1 MPIIRKRLKPSDV
14 YPDDIRYNETGDQ
27 VERLIDGEWK
37 PAPES
42 DPRRNTTLPPRIT
55 ADTRCDAAQSVADAL
70 ENQINQII
78 TAIDNAQT
86 LATIAGLILGLLSF
100 GVFAIFINIA
110 LAIAGYMFDVGTVA
124 IQASL
129 TPAAWD
135 ALACILYCRMD
146 ENGRVSGDDLP
157 NIYQDIT
164 DQIGLP
170 GSQILIEFLG
180 LAGEGGIN
188 NLAALGTSTGDCD
201 ECGCPTDWCKF
212 FPFGTA
218 EEWQAIE
225 LGTGGVFGTLSGG
238 EWVGTDAIDTISS
251 PDLAHTGIVIS
262 RFFASRTVTRI
273 EVTFD
278 LTKGTIDQTN
288 GSAFRIA
295 SGDVFA
301 GTVLVNRT
309 YASLSNGAD
318 QTIVWEGSQEI
329 ENLQIYLFSSRD
341 GSSPYSYGGTA
352 HIKSIRIE
360 GEGSNPFGADD
371 CP

>member
-1 MPIIRKRLKPSDV
+1 MPIIRRRLNPADV
-14 YPDDIRYNETGDQ
+14 YPNDIRYNPAGDK

-37 PAPES
+37 ESPQS
-42 DPRRNTTLPPRIT
+42 DPRRNNTLPPRIT
-55 ADTRCDAAQSVADAL
+55 ADTRCDAAQSVSDAMK
-70 ENQINQII
+70 NQIDQIL

-86 LATIAGLILGLLSF
+86 LATIAGLILGLFSF

-110 LAIAGYMFDVGTVA
+110 LAIADYMLGLGTTA
-124 IQASL
+124 INASL
-129 TPAAWD
+129 TPTAWD
-135 ALACILYCRMD
+135 TFTCILYCYMD
-146 ENGRVSGDDLP
+146 DDGRIQDADLT
-157 NIYQDIT
+157 NIYQDLT

-170 GSQILIEFLG
+170 GSQVLIEFLS
-180 LAGEGGIN
+180 LAGHGGIN
-188 NLAALGTSTGDCD
+188 NLAAVGSSTGDCD

-212 FPFGTA
+212 FPFGTD
-218 EEWQAIE
+218 EEWQAIA
-225 LGTGGVFGTLSGG
+225 LGTGGIFGTLSGG

-278 LTKGTIDQTN
+278 LTKGTIDQTA

-295 SGDVFA
+295 AGDVFT

-309 YASLSNGAD
+309 YASLSNGTD
-318 QTIVWEGSQEI
+318 QTIVWEGSQDM
-329 ENLQIYLFSSRD
+329 ENLQVYLFSSRD
-341 GSSPYSYGGTA
+341 QSSPYSYGGTT
-352 HIKSIRIE
+352 HIKSIRME
-360 GEGSNPFGADD
+360 GEGGNPFGADD